1 MIKKV
6 IIFNNY
12 KLADSIKINPKDIAD
27 TVKTLKGLK
36 ENSVEIYD
44 ITNNLQIP
52 HNEKIIVNDHIN
64 KTGNNPLIGIQS
76 QFSEA
81 FIDISNIYSAEDGV
95 TTVCLG
101 AHYDKHKKQNEYPST
116 YLCYISILAKAI
128 GVKKISAALI
138 NKIDTKNYQ
147 Q

>member
-1 MIKKV
+1 MIKKI

-12 KLADSIKINPKDIAD
+12 KPAGSIKINPKNIVD
-27 TVKTLKGLK
+27 TIKILKTLK
-36 ENSVEIYD
+36 EYSIEIYD
-44 ITNNLQIP
+44 ITHNPQIP
-52 HNEKIIVNDHIN
+52 HNEKIIVKDHIN
-64 KTGNNPLIGIQS
+64 QTGNNPLIGIQS
-76 QFSEA
+76 QFLEA

-101 AHYDKHKKQNEYPST
+101 KHYDKHKKQNEYPST

-128 GVKKISAALI
+128 GVKKISASLI

-147 Q
+147 L

>member
-6 IIFNNY
+6 IIFNNH
-12 KLADSIKINPKDIAD
+12 KLAQSIKINPKNIAE
-27 TVKTLKGLK
+27 TIKTLKALK
-36 ENSVEIYD
+36 EYSIEIYD
-44 ITNNLQIP
+44 ITHNSQIP
-52 HNEKIIVNDHIN
+52 HNEKIIVKDHIN

-81 FIDISNIYSAEDGV
+81 FIDISNIYCAEDGV

-147 Q
+147 L

>member
-1 MIKKV
+1 MIKKI
-6 IIFNNY
+6 IIFNNH
-12 KLADSIKINPKDIAD
+12 KLSESIKINPKNIAD
-27 TVKTLKGLK
+27 TIKILKTLKK
-36 ENSVEIYD
+36 YSIEIYD
-44 ITNNLQIP
+44 ITHNPQIP
-52 HNEKIIVNDHIN
+52 HNEKIIVKDHIN
-64 KTGNNPLIGIQS
+64 QTGDNPLIGIQN

-95 TTVCLG
+95 TAVCLG
-101 AHYDKHKKQNEYPST
+101 THYDKHKKQNEYPST

-147 Q
+147 L